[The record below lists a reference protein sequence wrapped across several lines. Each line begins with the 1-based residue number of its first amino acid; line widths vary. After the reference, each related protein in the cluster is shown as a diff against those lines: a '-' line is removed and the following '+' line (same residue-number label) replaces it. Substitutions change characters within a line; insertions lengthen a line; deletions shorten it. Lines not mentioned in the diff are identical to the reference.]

1 VSDDRSRLLRRLCAG
16 IGDLPHAL
24 IGGQALLVHGLARQ
38 TDDIDVLVADRSV
51 LDAARWPPGDPPVV
65 VRRATEPG
73 DPLDGLIVLAPATDD
88 DGAPLPG
95 SPTAAEAVVL
105 DRIWA
110 REMLTRARSTASL
123 GGVSLPVV
131 DLPDL
136 AILKAYAG
144 GPVDRADVAA
154 MSERPDWPEVR
165 RAAEQRLATGPAT
178 GRRTWERWMRLLD
191 PGDGP

>member
-1 VSDDRSRLLRRLCAG
+1 MSGDRGALLRRLRAG

-38 TDDIDVLVADRSV
+38 TDDIDLLVTDAAV
-51 LDAARWPPGDPPVV
+51 LDPHRWTPGDPPAV
-65 VRRATEPG
+65 VRRATDPG
-73 DPLDGLIVLAPATDD
+73 DPLDGLVVLAPPTDD
-88 DGAPLPG
+88 EGAPLPDA
-95 SPTAAEAVVL
+95 PTAAEAIVL

-110 REMLTRARSTASL
+110 REIVARAHLRGSIA
-123 GGVSLPVV
+123 GVELPVV

-144 GPVDRADVAA
+144 GPVDRSDVAA

-165 RAAEQRLATGPAT
+165 REVEVRLARGPKAAV
-178 GRRTWERWMRLLD
+178 RTWERWMRLLD
-191 PGDGP
+191 G